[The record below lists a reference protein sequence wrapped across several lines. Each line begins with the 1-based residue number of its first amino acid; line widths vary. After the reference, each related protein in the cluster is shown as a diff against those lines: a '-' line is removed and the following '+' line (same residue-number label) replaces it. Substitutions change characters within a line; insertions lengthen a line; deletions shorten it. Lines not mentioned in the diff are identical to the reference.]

1 MTFGDIASMP
11 AQRVLVDTARQSSIR
26 VSGGMLN
33 GVFSPDGTRRA
44 LNAFE
49 AGTSNVQ
56 IIVADP
62 FSDEHMRQLTH
73 TPDSIYE
80 PVCFLTFRPELLMGS
95 N

>member
-1 MTFGDIASMP
+1 
-11 AQRVLVDTARQSSIR
+11 
-26 VSGGMLN
+26 MLN

-73 TPDSIYE
+73 TPNSIYE